1 MYATLFRA
9 QVNASPR
16 EFAAIFRFSRF
27 DIKEFCNPYDEKL
40 LRKVNQLIVL
50 QANPTHVE

>member
-40 LRKVNQLIVL
+40 QRKVNQLIVL
-50 QANPTHVE
+50 QANPAHVE